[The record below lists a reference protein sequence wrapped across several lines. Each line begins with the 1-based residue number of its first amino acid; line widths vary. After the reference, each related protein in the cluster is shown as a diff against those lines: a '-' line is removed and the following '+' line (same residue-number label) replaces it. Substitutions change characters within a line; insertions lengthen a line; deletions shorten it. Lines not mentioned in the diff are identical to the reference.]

1 MSGEFAKADGRQPL
15 GATEQVLTETAASSR
30 LTREEA
36 TTVALPGG
44 DPSWLASL
52 RQAALAAYREAP
64 WPSSTR
70 DEDWRRTPQIDK
82 LDPANFAEPEALGAG
97 ELPPYLREALDGPV
111 SGGEVSAVVIS
122 DERGN
127 LESPSP
133 ANSAPASPIA
143 LGLAAGLAA
152 DGAVWQSVAGKVAP
166 PGLRK
171 LISLNTVRTLGGA
184 CVHVAKGQEP
194 KGYVR
199 LLHGVS
205 HGSASFPR
213 TLIKLEEGASLT
225 LVEEWVSP
233 DADPALLAP
242 VVEVELAR
250 GAHLTHVVFQR
261 CGDQTVLQSTVR
273 ARVGQE
279 ARYDVRWNLLG
290 AAWQKSYF
298 EVLMLGDGSD
308 TRLVGLCVGR
318 QKQHYDVQ
326 TLQDHVAQG
335 AVSDLLYRV
344 AVADRSRSVYAG
356 LIRVEEGAQKTNAY
370 VQNRN
375 LLLSPL
381 AKSDSNPTLEILA
394 NDVRCTHGSTA
405 GRIDDNQLFYCESRG
420 IAREQAR
427 RLIVEGFFADV
438 VDSFPEGSLRESGRG
453 FVLEALEELARSGAL
468 AASSRTA

>member
-1 MSGEFAKADGRQPL
+1 
-15 GATEQVLTETAASSR
+15 LTETPASSR
-30 LTREEA
+30 MTREEA
-36 TTVALPGG
+36 VAVALAGG
-44 DPSWLASL
+44 DPAWLAGL
-52 RQAALAAYREAP
+52 RQTALSAYREVP
-64 WPSSTR
+64 WPSSAR

-82 LDPANFAEPEALGAG
+82 LDPAKFAEPQDLGAG
-97 ELPPYLREALDGPV
+97 ELPPYLQAALDGPL
-111 SGGEVSAVVIS
+111 SAGDISAFVIS

-127 LESPSP
+127 LHPSQP
-133 ANSAPASPIA
+133 VASRAAYPIA
-143 LGLAAGLAA
+143 QELAGGLAAEAE
-152 DGAVWQSVAGKVAP
+152 VWQSVAGKVAP

-171 LISLNTVRTLGGA
+171 WISLNTVRTRGGA
-184 CVHVAKGQEP
+184 CVHVARGQQPE
-194 KGYVR
+194 GYVR

-205 HGSASFPR
+205 QGSASFPR

-225 LVEEWVSP
+225 VVEEWVSP
-233 DADPALLAP
+233 ADDPSLLAP

-250 GAHLTHVVFQR
+250 GAHLTHVFLQQ
-261 CGDQTVLQSTVR
+261 CGDQTVVQSTVR
-273 ARVGQE
+273 AQVGQE
-279 ARYDVRWNLLG
+279 ARYDVRWNMVG

-298 EVLMLGDGSD
+298 EVLMLGEGSD

-318 QKQHYDVQ
+318 QRQHYDVQ
-326 TLQDHVAQG
+326 TLQDHVARG

-375 LLLSPL
+375 LLLSPQ

-420 IAREQAR
+420 IEREQAR

-438 VDSFPEGSLRESGRG
+438 VDSFPEGTLRECGRG
-453 FVLEALEELARSGAL
+453 VVLEALEELARSGAL
-468 AASSRTA
+468 ASTSRSA

>member
-1 MSGEFAKADGRQPL
+1 M
-15 GATEQVLTETAASSR
+15 
-30 LTREEA
+30 TREEA
-36 TTVALPGG
+36 TTVALADG
-44 DPSWLASL
+44 DPDWLTAL
-52 RQAALAAYREAP
+52 RQTALAAYREAP
-64 WPSSTR
+64 WPSSSR

-82 LDPANFAEPEALGAG
+82 LDPANFAEPQALGSG
-97 ELPPYLREALDGPV
+97 ELPPYLKEALEGPL
-111 SGGEVSAVVIS
+111 SAGDISAAVIS

-127 LESPSP
+127 LVPNRSPESGAPSP
-133 ANSAPASPIA
+133 VAQ
-143 LGLAAGLAA
+143 GLSAGLSAQ
-152 DGAVWQSVAGKVAP
+152 GNVWQSVAGVVAA

-171 LISLNTVRTLGGA
+171 SVSLNTVRTRGGA
-184 CVHVAKGQEP
+184 CVLVGKGQQP
-194 KGYVR
+194 DGYVR

-205 HGSASFPR
+205 QGSASFPL
-213 TLIKLEEGASLT
+213 TLVKLEEGASLT
-225 LVEEWVSP
+225 LVEEWLSP
-233 DADPALLAP
+233 DDDPSLLAP

-250 GAHLTHVVFQR
+250 GAHLTHVIFQR

-273 ARVGQE
+273 AQVGQE
-279 ARYDVRWNLLG
+279 ARYDVRWNMLG

-298 EVLMLGDGSD
+298 EVLMQGEGSD

-318 QKQHYDVQ
+318 QRQHYDVQ
-326 TLQDHVAQG
+326 TLQDHIARG

-375 LLLSPL
+375 LLLSPH

-420 IAREQAR
+420 IEREQAR

-438 VDSFPEGSLRESGRG
+438 VDSFPEGTLRECGRG
-453 FVLEALEELARSGAL
+453 VVLEALEELARSGAL
-468 AASSRTA
+468 TSSSRPA

>member
-1 MSGEFAKADGRQPL
+1 M
-15 GATEQVLTETAASSR
+15 TAESSR
-30 LTREEA
+30 LSREEA
-36 TTVALPGG
+36 SPVALAGG
-44 DPSWLASL
+44 DPAWLASL
-52 RQAALAAYREAP
+52 RQTALAAYREAP

-82 LDPANFAEPEALGAG
+82 LDPAKFSEPQPLGEG
-97 ELPPYLREALDGPV
+97 ELPPYLQSALRGPL
-111 SGGEVSAVVIS
+111 SAGEVSTVVIS

-127 LESPSP
+127 LRPP
-133 ANSAPASPIA
+133 GSATPTGKEAARA
-143 LGLAAGLAA
+143 LAPGLASE
-152 DGAVWQSVAGKVAP
+152 GAVWQSVAGKIAA

-171 LISLNTVRTLGGA
+171 LVSLNTVRTRGGA
-184 CVHVAKGQEP
+184 CVHIGRDQHPA
-194 KGYVR
+194 GYVR

-213 TLIKLEEGASLT
+213 TLIKLEVGASLT
-225 LVEEWVSP
+225 LVEEWLSP
-233 DADPALLAP
+233 DGEPLLLSP

-250 GAHLTHVVFQR
+250 GAHLTHVFFQQ

-273 ARVGQE
+273 AHVGQE
-279 ARYDVRWNLLG
+279 AHYDVRWNMVG
-290 AAWQKSYF
+290 SAWQKSYY
-298 EVLMLGDGSD
+298 EVLMLGEGSD

-318 QKQHYDVQ
+318 QRQHYDVQ
-326 TLQDHVAQG
+326 TLQDHLARG

-375 LLLSPL
+375 LLLSPQ

-420 IAREQAR
+420 IERQQAR
-427 RLIVEGFFADV
+427 RLIAEGFFADV
-438 VDSFPEGSLRESGRG
+438 VDSFPEGTLREWGRG
-453 FVLEALEELARSGAL
+453 VLLAALEELASSGAL
-468 AASSRTA
+468 AGTSPAG

>member
-1 MSGEFAKADGRQPL
+1 LTQISG
-15 GATEQVLTETAASSR
+15 SSPV
-30 LTREEA
+30 TREEA
-36 TTVALPGG
+36 ATVALAGG
-44 DPSWLASL
+44 EPVWLTSL
-52 RQAALAAYREAP
+52 REAALAAYREVP
-64 WPSSTR
+64 WPSSSR

-82 LDPANFAEPEALGAG
+82 LNPATFTEPHALAG
-97 ELPPYLREALDGPV
+97 SELPAYLQAALAGPLSAGDV
-111 SGGEVSAVVIS
+111 SGTVVS

-127 LESPSP
+127 LEPPDPKGSGAGSGV
-133 ANSAPASPIA
+133 AETLAS
-143 LGLAAGLAA
+143 GLAREG
-152 DGAVWQSVAGKVAP
+152 GVWNSVAGKIAP

-171 LISLNTVRTLGGA
+171 LVSLNTVRTRGGA
-184 CVHVAKGQEP
+184 CIHVGSGQHPE
-194 KGYVR
+194 GYVR

-205 HGSASFPR
+205 QGSASFPR
-213 TLIKLEEGASLT
+213 TLVRLDEGASLT

-233 DADPALLAP
+233 DGDTSLLAP

-250 GAHLTHVVFQR
+250 GAHLTHLFFQQ

-273 ARVGQE
+273 ATVGQE
-279 ARYDVRWNLLG
+279 ARYDVRWNMVG
-290 AAWQKSYF
+290 AAWQKSHF
-298 EVLMLGDGSD
+298 EVTMLGEGSEA
-308 TRLVGLCVGR
+308 RLVGLCVGR
-318 QKQHYDVQ
+318 ERQHYDVQ
-326 TLQDHVAQG
+326 TLQDHVARG

-375 LLLSPL
+375 LLLSPQ

-438 VDSFPEGSLRESGRG
+438 VDSFPEGALRECGRG
-453 FVLEALEELARSGAL
+453 VVLEALETLARSGAL
-468 AASSRTA
+468 ASSSRPD

>member
-1 MSGEFAKADGRQPL
+1 M
-15 GATEQVLTETAASSR
+15 TETAESSQ

-36 TTVALPGG
+36 STVALAGG
-44 DPSWLASL
+44 DPPWLAAL

-82 LDPANFAEPEALGAG
+82 LDPANFTEPKPVGDG
-97 ELPPYLREALDGPV
+97 EPPPYLQAALDGQLS
-111 SGGEVSAVVIS
+111 SGKVSAVVVS

-127 LESPSP
+127 LQSPLRSDATTP
-133 ANSAPASPIA
+133 APAA
-143 LGLAAGLAA
+143 LDLA
-152 DGAVWQSVAGKVAP
+152 DGLSAEGGVWQSVAGIVAP

-171 LISLNTVRTLGGA
+171 WISLNTVRTRGGA
-184 CVHVAKGQEP
+184 CIHVGKGQEP
-194 KGYVR
+194 QGYVR

-205 HGSASFPR
+205 QGSASFPR

-225 LVEEWVSP
+225 LVEEWLSP
-233 DADPALLAP
+233 DADASLLAP

-250 GAHLTHVVFQR
+250 GAHLTHVVFQA

-273 ARVGQE
+273 ANIGQE
-279 ARYDVRWNLLG
+279 ARYDVRWNMLG

-298 EVLMLGDGSD
+298 EAFMLGEGSD

-318 QKQHYDVQ
+318 QRQHYDVQ
-326 TLQDHVAQG
+326 TLQDHVARG

-375 LLLSPL
+375 LLLSPQ
-381 AKSDSNPTLEILA
+381 AKADSNPTLEILA

-420 IAREQAR
+420 MGRDQAR

-438 VDSFPEGSLRESGRG
+438 VDSFPEGVLRECGRG
-453 FVLEALEELARSGAL
+453 LVLESLEELARSGAL
-468 AASSRTA
+468 ASSSRTA

>member
-1 MSGEFAKADGRQPL
+1 M
-15 GATEQVLTETAASSR
+15 TESAASSR

-36 TTVALPGG
+36 TTVALAGG
-44 DPSWLASL
+44 DPGWLAAL
-52 RQAALAAYREAP
+52 RQTALSAYREAP

-82 LDPANFAEPEALGAG
+82 LDPANFAEPQALGQGDLA
-97 ELPPYLREALDGPV
+97 PYLREALEGPLSAGDV
-111 SGGEVSAVVIS
+111 SGLVIS

-127 LESPSP
+127 LELPSQENP
-133 ANSAPASPIA
+133 GATAPIA
-143 LGLAAGLAA
+143 QGLAAGLSA
-152 DGAVWQSVAGKVAP
+152 DGGIWQSVAGTVAP

-171 LISLNTVRTLGGA
+171 LISLNTVRTRGGA
-184 CVHVAKGQEP
+184 CVHVGRGEQPA
-194 KGYVR
+194 GYVR

-205 HGSASFPR
+205 RGSASFPR

-225 LVEEWVSP
+225 LVEEWLSP
-233 DADPALLAP
+233 DADPSLLAP
-242 VVEVELAR
+242 LVEVELAR
-250 GAHLTHVVFQR
+250 GAHLTHVIFQR
-261 CGDQTVLQSTVR
+261 CGDQSVLQSTVR
-273 ARVGQE
+273 AQVGQE
-279 ARYDVRWNLLG
+279 ARYDVRWNMLG

-298 EVLMLGDGSD
+298 EVLMLGEGSD

-318 QKQHYDVQ
+318 QRQHYDVQ
-326 TLQDHVAQG
+326 TLQDHVARG

-375 LLLSPL
+375 LLLSPQ

-405 GRIDDNQLFYCESRG
+405 GRIDDTQLFYCESRG
-420 IAREQAR
+420 IEREQAR

-438 VDSFPEGSLRESGRG
+438 VDSFPEGTLRECGRG
-453 FVLEALEELARSGAL
+453 LVLEALEELATSGAL
-468 AASSRTA
+468 ASSSRSA

>member
-1 MSGEFAKADGRQPL
+1 VTD
-15 GATEQVLTETAASSR
+15 ASSR
-30 LTREEA
+30 VTREEA
-36 TTVALPGG
+36 VPVALAGG
-44 DPSWLASL
+44 DPSWLAGL
-52 RQAALAAYREAP
+52 RQAALAAYREVP

-82 LDPANFAEPEALGAG
+82 LDPASFGEPGPLVATEI
-97 ELPPYLREALDGPV
+97 PPYLAEAVQGPLA
-111 SGGEVSAVVIS
+111 SADVSALVIG

-127 LESPSP
+127 LAPSGSLG
-133 ANSAPASPIA
+133 ASALAQ
-143 LGLAAGLAA
+143 GLAAGLSVE
-152 DGAVWQSVAGKVAP
+152 GSVWQSVAGTVAP

-171 LISLNTVRTLGGA
+171 WISLNTIRTRGGA
-184 CVHVAKGQEP
+184 TVHVGRGEQVE
-194 KGYVR
+194 GYVR

-205 HGSASFPR
+205 RASASFPR

-225 LVEEWVSP
+225 VVEEWTSP
-233 DADPALLAP
+233 DADPSLLVP
-242 VVEVELAR
+242 VVEVELGR
-250 GAHLTHVVFQR
+250 GSHLTHVIFQN

-279 ARYDVRWNLLG
+279 ARYDVRWNMLG

-298 EVLMLGDGSD
+298 EALMEGEGSD

-318 QKQHYDVQ
+318 QRQHCDVQ
-326 TLQDHVAQG
+326 TLQDHIAPG

-344 AVADRSRSVYAG
+344 AVANRSRSVYAG

-375 LLLSPL
+375 LLLSPQ

-420 IAREQAR
+420 IEREQAR
-427 RLIVEGFFADV
+427 RLIIEGFFADV
-438 VDSFPEGSLRESGRG
+438 VDSFPEGTLRECGRG
-453 FVLEALEELARSGAL
+453 LVLDVLEELARTGAL
-468 AASSRTA
+468 DASSRAG

>member
-1 MSGEFAKADGRQPL
+1 
-15 GATEQVLTETAASSR
+15 LTETAASPR
-30 LTREEA
+30 LSREEA
-36 TTVALPGG
+36 TAVALAGG
-44 DPSWLASL
+44 DPAWLSSL
-52 RQAALAAYREAP
+52 RRTALAAYREAP
-64 WPSSTR
+64 WPSSLR

-82 LDPANFAEPEALGAG
+82 LDPANFAEPESLGTA
-97 ELPPYLREALDGPV
+97 EIPSYLQAVLDGPV
-111 SGGEVSAVVIS
+111 SAGEVSQVVIS

-127 LESPSP
+127 LNPPSP
-133 ANSAPASPIA
+133 QERAAPLPLAQA
-143 LGLAAGLAA
+143 LREGLATP
-152 DGAVWQSVAGKVAP
+152 GAPWQSLAGTIAA

-171 LISLNTVRTLGGA
+171 WISLNTARTLGGA
-184 CVHVAKGQEP
+184 CVQVGKGQQP
-194 KGYVR
+194 SGYVR

-205 HGSASFPR
+205 NASASFPR

-233 DADPALLAP
+233 NEDPSLLAP
-242 VVEVELAR
+242 VVEIDLAR
-250 GAHLTHVVFQR
+250 GAHLTHVIFQL

-273 ARVGQE
+273 ARVGQD
-279 ARYDVRWNLLG
+279 ARYEVCWSMVG

-298 EVLMLGDGSD
+298 ETLMLGEGSD
-308 TRLVGLCVGR
+308 ARLVGLCVGR
-318 QKQHYDVQ
+318 QRQHYDVQ
-326 TLQDHVAQG
+326 TLQDHVARG

-375 LLLSPL
+375 LLLSPQ
-381 AKSDSNPTLEILA
+381 AKTDSNPTLEILA

-420 IAREQAR
+420 IDREQAR

-438 VDSFPEGSLRESGRG
+438 VDAVPEGPLRESGRKL
-453 FVLEALEELARSGAL
+453 VLEALDELARSGAL
-468 AASSRTA
+468 AGAPRTS

>member
-1 MSGEFAKADGRQPL
+1 M
-15 GATEQVLTETAASSR
+15 
-30 LTREEA
+30 TREEA
-36 TTVALPGG
+36 STVALVGG
-44 DPSWLASL
+44 DPGWLASL
-52 RQAALAAYREAP
+52 RQTALAAYREVP

-82 LDPANFAEPEALGAG
+82 LDPAKFAEPQGLDKG
-97 ELPPYLREALDGPV
+97 ELPPYLRAALEGPL
-111 SGGEVSAVVIS
+111 SAGEVSAVVIT

-127 LESPSP
+127 LESTDQG
-133 ANSAPASPIA
+133 NSGAAFPMAQ
-143 LGLAAGLAA
+143 GLAAGLSAESE
-152 DGAVWQSVAGKVAP
+152 VWQSVAGKVAP

-171 LISLNTVRTLGGA
+171 WISLNTVRTRGGA
-184 CVHVAKGQEP
+184 CVHVGKGQQPE
-194 KGYVR
+194 GYVR

-205 HGSASFPR
+205 QGSATFPR

-250 GAHLTHVVFQR
+250 GAHLTHVFFQQ

-273 ARVGQE
+273 AQVGQE
-279 ARYDVRWNLLG
+279 ARYDVRWNMVG
-290 AAWQKSYF
+290 AVWQKSYF
-298 EVLMLGDGSD
+298 EVLMLGEGSD

-318 QKQHYDVQ
+318 QRQHYDVQ
-326 TLQDHVAQG
+326 TLQDHVARG

-344 AVADRSRSVYAG
+344 AVADRARSVYAG

-375 LLLSPL
+375 LLLSPQ

-420 IAREQAR
+420 IEREQAR

-438 VDSFPEGSLRESGRG
+438 VDSFPEGTLRECGRG
-453 FVLEALEELARSGAL
+453 VVLEALEELARSGAL
-468 AASSRTA
+468 GGSSRTA

>member
-1 MSGEFAKADGRQPL
+1 MTD
-15 GATEQVLTETAASSR
+15 ASSR
-30 LTREEA
+30 VHREDA
-36 TTVALPGG
+36 APVALAGG
-44 DPSWLASL
+44 DPAWLAGL

-64 WPSSTR
+64 WPSSGR

-82 LDPANFAEPEALGAG
+82 LDPASFAEPGDLDQG
-97 ELPPYLREALDGPV
+97 ELPPYLAQAVDG
-111 SGGEVSAVVIS
+111 SLGTAEVSALVVS

-127 LESPSP
+127 L
-133 ANSAPASPIA
+133 APVGSSQGGSIG
-143 LGLAAGLAA
+143 LGLAAGLGGDSAL
-152 DGAVWQSVAGKVAP
+152 WQPMAGTVAP

-171 LISLNTVRTLGGA
+171 LVSLNTVRTRGGA
-184 CVHVAKGQEP
+184 AIHVGRGEEP
-194 KGYVR
+194 EGFVR

-205 HGSASFPR
+205 QGSASFPR

-225 LVEEWVSP
+225 VVEEWLSP
-233 DADPALLAP
+233 DADPTLLAP

-250 GAHLTHVVFQR
+250 GAHLTHVIFQR
-261 CGDQTVLQSTVR
+261 CGDQTVVQSTVR
-273 ARVGQE
+273 ALVGQE
-279 ARYDVRWNLLG
+279 ARYDVRWSMLG

-298 EVLMLGDGSD
+298 EALMQGEGSD
-308 TRLVGLCVGR
+308 ARLVGLCVGR
-318 QKQHYDVQ
+318 QRQHCDVQ
-326 TLQDHVAQG
+326 TLQDHVAPG
-335 AVSDLLYRV
+335 AISDLLYRV

-375 LLLSPL
+375 LLLSPQ

-420 IAREQAR
+420 IDREQAR

-438 VDSFPEGSLRESGRG
+438 VDAFPEGTVREFGRDQ
-453 FVLEALEELARSGAL
+453 VLSVLEELARTGAL
-468 AASSRTA
+468 AAASRAA